1 MKNPLLFSGEADYTQ
16 VYISINYLV
25 LMSHALLVEVA
36 LAIPLRKQF
45 SYLCPLEFE
54 LPVIGSRV
62 CVPFGSRSLTG
73 IVTAHLERGEINLN
87 KLKAITDC
95 LDSETLQ
102 PSTMLKMLKWASNY
116 YVYSLGEIYQQA
128 LPVLLRKG
136 ASTDIVQQQVWQ
148 LTPLGK
154 STDSETLIRAKKQH
168 QAFELFEQH
177 PPQTTEQL
185 RQLDIS
191 AATQKALLQKEL
203 IEQVSLALPLPC
215 AWNEQQLNSDDRH
228 RLNPEQAICVAA
240 INAKASFQTSL
251 LLGITGS
258 GKTEVYLQALESVI
272 AAGKQALILVPEIG
286 LTPQTLH
293 RFQSRFNVPIVFLHS
308 GLNDKERLDG
318 WLRARAG
325 QAAIIIGTRSAIFT
339 PMVAP
344 GIIIVDEEHD
354 NSFKQQDTF
363 RYNARDLAVVRAHLE
378 NIPLVLGSATPSL
391 ETLHNAKSGKYQ
403 LLNLTKR
410 AANASEASHQIID
423 IKGVQLQS
431 GMSPQLLELIKHHL
445 TRGNQVMLFL
455 NRRGYAPALL
465 CHECGWLGECQR
477 CDAHYTVHQRYQYI
491 QCHHCGSQ
499 HPLPKQCPDCS
510 STQLVT
516 AGVGTEQLEL
526 TLNDLFP
533 DYKTVRIDR
542 DSTRRKGALDKSIAG
557 INNNDYQIL
566 IGTQMLAKGHH
577 FPNVTLVALLDV
589 DGALFSAD
597 FRANEKL
604 AQLYLQVAG
613 RAGRASKPGQVVLQS
628 HHPEHQLLQRLSQE
642 GYLPFT
648 ESALIERKAAQLPPF
663 WHIALLRIESHDN
676 TQIQQFIAE
685 LNKHSGQLLVQLS
698 SKETPVRQIGPMP
711 APMERRAGRF
721 RWQVIFES
729 SKRSQLHKF
738 VVMLSDQLA
747 HTKSNRYV
755 RWSLDVDPTDMV

>member
-1 MKNPLLFSGEADYTQ
+1 MTQVALLFKRQSDYTNC
-16 VYISINYLV
+16 NYVITTLEP
-25 LMSHALLVEVA
+25 MSDAKLVEVA
-36 LAIPLRKQF
+36 LPIPLRQQF
-45 SYLCPLEFE
+45 SYLCPNDLS
-54 LPVIGSRV
+54 LPAIGSRV
-62 CVPFGSRSLTG
+62 VVPFGSRQLIG
-73 IVTAHLERGEINLN
+73 LVTAHPEQSELNLA
-87 KLKAITDC
+87 KLKTISDS
-95 LDSETLQ
+95 LDQTALQ
-102 PSTMLKMLKWASNY
+102 PTSIRRLLSWASDY
-116 YVYSLGEIYQQA
+116 YLYSLGEIYHQA
-128 LPVLLRKG
+128 MPSLLRKG
-136 ASTDIVQQQVWQ
+136 EPATLVPPQVWQ
-148 LTPLGK
+148 ATAQGQQEVDLG
-154 STDSETLIRAKKQH
+154 RAKKQI
-168 QAFELFEQH
+168 QALALIIATPLQS
-177 PPQTTEQL
+177 TAQL

-191 AATQKALLQKEL
+191 SATQKALLEKEL
-203 IEQVSLALPLPC
+203 IEQVGQPLPAPC
-215 AWNEQQLNSDDRH
+215 SWAAAQINDDDRH
-228 RLNPEQAICVAA
+228 SLNPEQAICVAA
-240 INAKASFQTSL
+240 LNQQAQFKISL

-258 GKTEVYLQALESVI
+258 GKTEVYLQAIERVI
-272 AAGKQALILVPEIG
+272 EQGKQALILVPEIG

-293 RFQSRFNVPIVFLHS
+293 RFQQRFNVPIVFLHS

-318 WLRARAG
+318 WLKANSG

-339 PMVAP
+339 PMLKP

-354 NSFKQQDTF
+354 SSFKQQDTF
-363 RYNARDLAVVRAHLE
+363 RYHARDLAAVRSRLE
-378 NIPLVLGSATPSL
+378 NIPLILGSATPSL
-391 ETLHNAKSGKYQ
+391 ETLQNAKSGKYQ
-403 LLNLTKR
+403 LLTLTKR

-431 GMSPQLLELIKHHL
+431 GMSPQLLELLRHHL

-465 CHECGWLGECQR
+465 CHECGWLGDCQR

-499 HPLPKQCPDCS
+499 HPIPRQCPDCG

-516 AGVGTEQLEL
+516 AGVGTEQLEI
-526 TLNDLFP
+526 TLNELFP
-533 DYKTVRIDR
+533 DFKTVRIDR
-542 DSTRRKGALDKSIAG
+542 DSTRRKGALNESIAG

-628 HHPEHQLLQRLSQE
+628 HHPEHQLLQRLSSE

-648 ESALIERKAAQLPPF
+648 ESALAERRAAQLPPF
-663 WHIALLRIESHDN
+663 WHMGLIRIESHDLSHIN
-676 TQIQQFIAE
+676 QFVSE
-685 LNKHSGQLLVQLS
+685 LNLHSNNLLRQLS
-698 SKETPVRQIGPMP
+698 SKENPVRQIGPMP

-729 SKRSQLHKF
+729 STRSQLHKF
-738 VVMLSDQLA
+738 FVVLTAQLA
-747 HTKSNRYV
+747 KTKSNRNV
-755 RWSLDVDPTDMV
+755 RWSLDIDPTDMV

>member
-1 MKNPLLFSGEADYTQ
+1 
-16 VYISINYLV
+16 
-25 LMSHALLVEVA
+25 MSHVKLVEVA
-36 LAIPLRKQF
+36 LPIPLRKQF
-45 SYLCPLEFE
+45 SYICPEE
-54 LPVIGSRV
+54 MSLPAIGTRV
-62 CVPFGSRSLTG
+62 VVPFGSRQLIG
-73 IVTAHLERGEINLN
+73 IVTDHPEQSDIDLS
-87 KLKAITDC
+87 KLKSLIDS
-95 LDSETLQ
+95 LDNAPLQ
-102 PSTMLKMLKWASNY
+102 PPSIRQLLNWASDY
-116 YVYSLGEIYQQA
+116 YIYSLGEIYQQA

-136 ASTDIVQQQVWQ
+136 ESAEIVPQLVWQ
-148 LTPLGK
+148 LTAAGRQA
-154 STDSETLIRAKKQH
+154 DSDSHGLSRARKQSEALALIEANPRQ
-168 QAFELFEQH
+168 
-177 PPQTTEQL
+177 PTRQL
-185 RQLDIS
+185 RQFDIS
-191 AATQKALLQKEL
+191 AATQKALQHKEL
-203 IEQVSLALPLPC
+203 IEQVARPLPAPC
-215 AWNEQQLNSDDRH
+215 SWDQHQLNTDDRH
-228 RLNPEQAICVAA
+228 SLNKEQAICVAA
-240 INAKASFQTSL
+240 INNQSDFRVSL

-258 GKTEVYLQALESVI
+258 GKTEVYLQAIERVI
-272 AAGKQALILVPEIG
+272 SEGKQALILVPEIG

-293 RFQSRFNVPIVFLHS
+293 RFQQRFAVPMVFLHS
-308 GLNDKERLDG
+308 GLNDRERLEG
-318 WLRARAG
+318 WLKAKAG

-339 PMVAP
+339 PMARP
-344 GIIIVDEEHD
+344 GMIIVDEEHD
-354 NSFKQQDTF
+354 SSFKQQDTF
-363 RYNARDLAVVRAHLE
+363 RYNARDLAVVRARLE

-391 ETLHNAKSGKYQ
+391 ETLQNAKSKKYQ
-403 LLNLTKR
+403 LLSLTRR

-423 IKGVQLQS
+423 IKGVPLQS
-431 GMSPQLLELIKHHL
+431 GMSPQLLELIEHHL
-445 TRGNQVMLFL
+445 QRGNQVMLFL

-499 HPLPKQCPDCS
+499 HSLPKQCPGCG

-516 AGVGTEQLEL
+516 AGVGTEQLEQA
-526 TLNDLFP
+526 LNKLFP

-542 DSTRRKGALDKSIAG
+542 DSTRRKGALNESIAG

-628 HHPEHQLLQRLSQE
+628 HHPEHQLLQRLSRE

-648 ESALIERKAAQLPPF
+648 EAALTERKAAQLPPF
-663 WHIALLRIESHDN
+663 WHMGLLRIESHSN
-676 TQIQQFIAE
+676 EHIQQFISE
-685 LNKHSGQLLVQLS
+685 LNFHSGNLLVQLS
-698 SKETPVRQIGPMP
+698 SKSSPLRQIGPMP

-738 VVMLSDQLA
+738 LVVLTEQLSRS
-747 HTKSNRYV
+747 KSNRNV
-755 RWSLDVDPTDMV
+755 RWSLDVDPSDMV

>member
-1 MKNPLLFSGEADYTQ
+1 
-16 VYISINYLV
+16 
-25 LMSHALLVEVA
+25 MSHAKLVEVA
-36 LAIPLRKQF
+36 LPIPLRKQF
-45 SYLCPLEFE
+45 SYLCPDHIE

-62 CVPFGSRSLTG
+62 SIPFGSRQLIGMVTG
-73 IVTAHLERGEINLN
+73 H
-87 KLKAITDC
+87 
-95 LDSETLQ
+95 LDSTDINTSKFKSITASLDEQAIQ
-102 PSTMLKMLKWASNY
+102 PLSIRKMLNWASDY
-116 YVYSLGEIYQQA
+116 YVYSLGEIFQQA

-136 ASTDIVQQQVWQ
+136 ESSS
-148 LTPLGK
+148 LTPPLVWRITELGQ
-154 STDSETLIRAKKQH
+154 DFDLIKLARAKKQLE
-168 QAFELFEQH
+168 AFELIKQR
-177 PPQTTEQL
+177 QQLTTEQL
-185 RQLDIS
+185 RQHDIS
-191 AATQKALLQKEL
+191 SATQKALLQKEL
-203 IEQVSLALPLPC
+203 IAQMALDLPPAC
-215 AWNEQQLNSDDRH
+215 HWNEQHLNKDDRH
-228 RLNPEQAICVAA
+228 TLNKEQAVCVAA
-240 INAKASFQTSL
+240 INHSDQFQVSL

-258 GKTEVYLQALESVI
+258 GKTEVYLQAIERVI
-272 AAGKQALILVPEIG
+272 SQGKQALILVPEIG
-286 LTPQTLH
+286 LTPQTLQ
-293 RFQSRFNVPIVFLHS
+293 RFQQRFNVPIVFLHS
-308 GLNDKERLDG
+308 ALNDKERLEG
-318 WLRARAG
+318 WLKAQSG

-339 PMVAP
+339 PMIAP

-354 NSFKQQDTF
+354 SSFKQQDTF
-363 RYNARDLAVVRAHLE
+363 RYSARDLAVVRAHLE
-378 NIPLVLGSATPSL
+378 KIPLVLGSATPSL
-391 ETLHNAKSGKYQ
+391 ETLQNAKSGKYQ

-423 IKGVQLQS
+423 IKGITLKS

-445 TRGNQVMLFL
+445 ERGNQVMLFL

-499 HPLPKQCPDCS
+499 HPLPRQCPDCG

-516 AGVGTEQLEL
+516 AGVGTEQLEV
-526 TLNDLFP
+526 TLNELFP

-542 DSTRRKGALDKSIAG
+542 DSTRRKGALNASIAG
-557 INNNDYQIL
+557 INNNDFQIL

-628 HHPEHQLLQRLSQE
+628 HHPEHQLLQRLSKE

-648 ESALIERKAAQLPPF
+648 EAALAERKAAQLPPF
-663 WHIALLRIESHDN
+663 WHMGLIRIESHSN
-676 TQIQQFIAE
+676 EHIQLFINE
-685 LNKHSGQLLVQLS
+685 LNRHSGPLLVQLS

-729 SKRSQLHKF
+729 SKRSQLHRF
-738 VVMLSDQLA
+738 LLALSDQLA
-747 HTKSNRYV
+747 KTKSNRHV
-755 RWSLDVDPTDMV
+755 RWSLDVDPIDMV

>member
-1 MKNPLLFSGEADYTQ
+1 
-16 VYISINYLV
+16 
-25 LMSHALLVEVA
+25 MSHAKLVEVA
-36 LAIPLRKQF
+36 LPIPLRKQF
-45 SYLCPLEFE
+45 SYLCPDHIE

-62 CVPFGSRSLTG
+62 SIPFGSRQLIGMVTG
-73 IVTAHLERGEINLN
+73 H
-87 KLKAITDC
+87 
-95 LDSETLQ
+95 LDSADINTSKFKSITASLDQQAIQ
-102 PSTMLKMLKWASNY
+102 PLSIRKMLNWASDY
-116 YVYSLGEIYQQA
+116 YVYSLGEIFQQA

-136 ASTDIVQQQVWQ
+136 ESSS
-148 LTPLGK
+148 LTPPLVWRITELGQ
-154 STDSETLIRAKKQH
+154 DFDLIKLARAKKQLE
-168 QAFELFEQH
+168 AFELIKQR
-177 PPQTTEQL
+177 QQLTTEKL
-185 RQLDIS
+185 RQHDIS
-191 AATQKALLQKEL
+191 SATQKALLQKEL
-203 IEQVSLALPLPC
+203 IEQVALDLPPAC
-215 AWNEQQLNSDDRH
+215 HWNEQHLNKDDRH
-228 RLNPEQAICVAA
+228 TLNKEQAVCVAA
-240 INAKASFQTSL
+240 INHSDQFQVSL

-258 GKTEVYLQALESVI
+258 GKTEVYLQAIERVI
-272 AAGKQALILVPEIG
+272 SQGKQALILVPEIG
-286 LTPQTLH
+286 LTPQTLQ
-293 RFQSRFNVPIVFLHS
+293 RFQQRFNVPIVFLHS
-308 GLNDKERLDG
+308 ALNDKERLEG
-318 WLRARAG
+318 WLKAQSG

-339 PMVAP
+339 PMIAP

-354 NSFKQQDTF
+354 SSFKQQDTF
-363 RYNARDLAVVRAHLE
+363 RYSARDLAVVRAHLE
-378 NIPLVLGSATPSL
+378 KIPLVLGSATPSL
-391 ETLHNAKSGKYQ
+391 ETLQNAKSGKYQ

-423 IKGVQLQS
+423 IKGITLKS

-445 TRGNQVMLFL
+445 ERGNQVMLFL

-499 HPLPKQCPDCS
+499 HPLPRQCPDCG

-516 AGVGTEQLEL
+516 AGVGTEQLEV
-526 TLNDLFP
+526 TLNELFP

-542 DSTRRKGALDKSIAG
+542 DSTRRKGALNASIAG
-557 INNNDYQIL
+557 INNNDFQIL

-628 HHPEHQLLQRLSQE
+628 HHPEHQLLQRLSKE

-648 ESALIERKAAQLPPF
+648 EAALAERKAAQLPPF
-663 WHIALLRIESHDN
+663 WHMGLIRIESHSN
-676 TQIQQFIAE
+676 EHIQLFINE
-685 LNKHSGQLLVQLS
+685 LNRHSGPLLVQLS

-729 SKRSQLHKF
+729 SKRSQLHRF
-738 VVMLSDQLA
+738 LLALSDQLA
-747 HTKSNRYV
+747 KTKSNRHV
-755 RWSLDVDPTDMV
+755 RWSLDVDPIDMV

>member
-1 MKNPLLFSGEADYTQ
+1 
-16 VYISINYLV
+16 
-25 LMSHALLVEVA
+25 MSHAKLVEVA
-36 LAIPLRKQF
+36 LPIPLRKQF
-45 SYLCPLEFE
+45 SYLCPDHIE

-62 CVPFGSRSLTG
+62 SIPFGSRQLIGMVTG
-73 IVTAHLERGEINLN
+73 H
-87 KLKAITDC
+87 
-95 LDSETLQ
+95 LDSADINTSKFKSITASLDQQAIQ
-102 PSTMLKMLKWASNY
+102 PLSIRKMLNWASDY
-116 YVYSLGEIYQQA
+116 YVYSLGEIFQQA

-136 ASTDIVQQQVWQ
+136 ESSS
-148 LTPLGK
+148 LTPPLVWRITEFGQ
-154 STDSETLIRAKKQH
+154 DFDLIKLARAKKQLE
-168 QAFELFEQH
+168 AFELIKQR
-177 PPQTTEQL
+177 QQLTTEKL
-185 RQLDIS
+185 RQHDIS
-191 AATQKALLQKEL
+191 SATQKTLLQKEL
-203 IEQVSLALPLPC
+203 IEQVALDLPPAC
-215 AWNEQQLNSDDRH
+215 HWNEQHLNKDDRH
-228 RLNPEQAICVAA
+228 TLNKEQAVCVAA
-240 INAKASFQTSL
+240 INHSDQFQVSL

-258 GKTEVYLQALESVI
+258 GKTEVYLQAIERVI
-272 AAGKQALILVPEIG
+272 SQGKQALILVPEIG
-286 LTPQTLH
+286 LTPQTLQ
-293 RFQSRFNVPIVFLHS
+293 RFQQRFNVPIVFLHS
-308 GLNDKERLDG
+308 ALNDKERLEG
-318 WLRARAG
+318 WLKAQSG

-339 PMVAP
+339 PMIAP

-354 NSFKQQDTF
+354 SSFKQQDTF
-363 RYNARDLAVVRAHLE
+363 RYSARDLAVVRAHLE
-378 NIPLVLGSATPSL
+378 KIPLVLGSATPSL
-391 ETLHNAKSGKYQ
+391 ETLQNAKSGKYQ

-423 IKGVQLQS
+423 IKGITLKS
-431 GMSPQLLELIKHHL
+431 GMSPQLLALIKHHL
-445 TRGNQVMLFL
+445 ERGNQVMLFL

-499 HPLPKQCPDCS
+499 HPLPRQCPDCG

-516 AGVGTEQLEL
+516 AGVGTEQLEV
-526 TLNDLFP
+526 TLNELFP

-542 DSTRRKGALDKSIAG
+542 DSTRRKGALNASIAG
-557 INNNDYQIL
+557 INNNDFQIL

-628 HHPEHQLLQRLSQE
+628 HHPEHQLLQRLSKE

-648 ESALIERKAAQLPPF
+648 EAALAERKAAQLPPF
-663 WHIALLRIESHDN
+663 WHMGLIRIESHSN
-676 TQIQQFIAE
+676 EHIQLFINE
-685 LNKHSGQLLVQLS
+685 LNRHSGPLLVQLS

-729 SKRSQLHKF
+729 SKRSQLHRF
-738 VVMLSDQLA
+738 LLALSDQLA
-747 HTKSNRYV
+747 KTKSNRHV
-755 RWSLDVDPTDMV
+755 RWSLDVDPIDMV